1 MVIWCPTQHL
11 KHLSDT
17 FWLVIY
23 FLKKKGKTIKL
34 FTATSDRTSTEF
46 KFTETVLLTSS
57 SEDVFT
63 NVVPADFNGD
73 TQMDLFVTT
82 QKLPASNTAVNGC
95 VYWGSLSKGSI
106 LGKLQKNYLPTVA
119 QMSHMF
125 TFDESCL
132 LATVFIVEVFIW
144 SINLCYTYICNTYTC
159 IEALIRLKFHWCF

>member
-1 MVIWCPTQHL
+1 MLNTFNIYLTHL
-11 KHLSDT
+11 FSFDYLFI
-17 FWLVIY
+17 FW
-23 FLKKKGKTIKL
+23 KKGKTIKL

-106 LGKLQKNYLPTVA
+106 LGKLQINYLPTVA
-119 QMSHMF
+119 LVQMSHRF
-125 TFDESCL
+125 TSDKSCL
-132 LATVFIVEVFIW
+132 LAAVFIVEVFIW
-144 SINLCYTYICNTYTC
+144 SINLCYTYICTTY
-159 IEALIRLKFHWCF
+159 IEALIRLKFNWCY

>member
-1 MVIWCPTQHL
+1 MFSFDLI
-11 KHLSDT
+11 SYS
-17 FWLVIY
+17 F
-23 FLKKKGKTIKL
+23 FFNKKGKTLKL

-106 LGKLQKNYLPTVA
+106 LGKLQINYLPT
-119 QMSHMF
+119 
-125 TFDESCL
+125 CP
-132 LATVFIVEVFIW
+132 EVTHHI
-144 SINLCYTYICNTYTC
+144 YI
-159 IEALIRLKFHWCF
+159 